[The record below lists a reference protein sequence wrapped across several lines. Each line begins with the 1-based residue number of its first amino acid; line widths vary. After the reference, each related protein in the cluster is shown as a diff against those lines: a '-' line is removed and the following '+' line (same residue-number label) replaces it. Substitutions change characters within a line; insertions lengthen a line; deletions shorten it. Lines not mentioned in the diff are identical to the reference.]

1 MDRNKILD
9 DIEEIFEICQERN
22 IGSNE
27 TELDI
32 KETITDYIVKKLTLT
47 DVGCSKRLNLVVF
60 EDYTRYYKVSDEE
73 LEQLKNDGDIEKDDI
88 VCKVEVIKEY

>member
-9 DIEEIFEICQERN
+9 DIEEIFEICQDRN

-32 KETITDYIVKKLTLT
+32 KETITYYIVKKLTLT
-47 DVGCSKRLNLVVF
+47 DVVKPFYCQTKRCDKTKNNQCDECALKELN
-60 EDYTRYYKVSDEE
+60 DM
-73 LEQLKNDGDIEKDDI
+73 Q
-88 VCKVEVIKEY
+88 